1 MAPVKYS
8 QLPLK
13 LELSIIA
20 GHGGSM
26 SPANS
31 SSELEQLLVQE
42 GLVTEVQVARAR
54 RMAAHLRKA
63 TRPAEILV
71 ETGHVARAEYD
82 RVVRMHRAT
91 LTLVGILREQSSL
104 DDNGVKRFKE
114 LQAEFPDRSDRDL
127 LIGAGLVTEE
137 QCLQCIALKYDL
149 MYVVPNPGLV
159 DSALLDKVSI
169 PFLQRAKVLPLRI
182 ADGVLVAALADPLD
196 SDGLAELERAF
207 GMPIK
212 VCAATE
218 GHILETLKSL
228 SQLRTGRGMGEAAV
242 RIQYFEAADDG
253 DDAPVNVEGA
263 VATLDYLLI
272 RAVHIR
278 ASDVHIEPYEG
289 RVRVRVRV
297 DGVLQNLTDLPVAF
311 GPQVVSRIKVLAGAD
326 ISERRLHQDG
336 RFFVKVD
343 GREVD
348 IRVSSYASVF
358 GETIVLR
365 LLDRQ
370 RGLLALEHLGFEPR
384 ALLAI
389 REVGLRTSSGLLLV
403 VGPTSSGKT
412 TTLYSFVDFVNGP
425 TVKTISCEDP
435 VEYVL
440 QGVTQCSV
448 NSKSGPT
455 FADSLRAI
463 VRQDPDIIVVGEIR
477 DQITASMAIEA
488 ALTGHKVFS
497 TFHADDAVGATVRL
511 NDMGI
516 EPFLVA
522 STLCGTV
529 AQRLVRRVC
538 QVCRHPVVPSREDLR
553 FLGLERSDLAGVS
566 FYEGE
571 GCPSCQGT
579 GYKGRSGIHEVLLP
593 DDDFRDAILRRSS
606 SRELRVMARKL
617 AAYLTLEE
625 SGLLKAMMGLTT
637 LSEVVA
643 NAPHSTGTRKP
654 AELREIAGHLRRTG
668 VL

>member
-1 MAPVKYS
+1 
-8 QLPLK
+8 
-13 LELSIIA
+13 
-20 GHGGSM
+20 M

-31 SSELEQLLVQE
+31 PSELEQLLVQE
-42 GLVTEVQVARAR
+42 GLVTEAQVARAR

-63 TRPAEILV
+63 SRPADILV

-82 RVVRMHRAT
+82 RIVRMYRAT
-91 LTLVGILREQSSL
+91 LTLAGILREQSSL
-104 DDNGVKRFKE
+104 DDEGVARFEE
-114 LQAEFPDRSDRDL
+114 LRGEFPGKSDREL
-127 LIGAGLVTEE
+127 LVNSGLVTEE
-137 QCLQCIALKYDL
+137 QFLQGLGIKHDIT
-149 MYVVPNPGLV
+149 YVVPDPGLV
-159 DSALLDKVSI
+159 DSALLEKVSI
-169 PFLQRAKVLPLRI
+169 PFLQRAKMLPLRV
-182 ADGVLVAALADPLD
+182 ADGVLIAALADPLD
-196 SDGLAELERAF
+196 ADGLAELERAF

-212 VCAATE
+212 PCAATE
-218 GHILETLKSL
+218 ARILETLKAL
-228 SQLRTGRGMGEAAV
+228 SHLRTGRGIGDEEV

-253 DDAPVNVEGA
+253 DDAPVNAEGA

-272 RAVHIR
+272 RAVHMR
-278 ASDVHIEPYEG
+278 ASDVHVEPYEG

-326 ISERRLHQDG
+326 IAERRLHQDG
-336 RFFVKVD
+336 RFFVKVE

-348 IRVSSYASVF
+348 VRVSCYASVF
-358 GETIVLR
+358 GETIVMR

-384 ALLAI
+384 TLQAM
-389 REVGLRTSSGLLLV
+389 REGALRTSSGLVLV

-412 TTLYSFVDFVNGP
+412 TTLYSFVDYVNGP

-477 DQITASMAIEA
+477 DQITAGMAVEA

-497 TFHADDAVGATVRL
+497 TFHADDTVGATVRL

-529 AQRLVRRVC
+529 AQRLVRKVC
-538 QVCRHPVVPSREDLR
+538 QVCRRPVTVSREDLR
-553 FLGLERSDLAGVS
+553 FLGLERSDLEGVH

-571 GCPSCQGT
+571 GCPACQGT
-579 GYKGRSGIHEVLLP
+579 GFKGRTGIHEVLLP
-593 DDDFRDAILRRSS
+593 DDDFRDAILKRSS
-606 SRELRVMARKL
+606 SRELRVMARQL
-617 AAYLTLEE
+617 PSYLTLEE
-625 SGLLKAMMGLTT
+625 SGLLKAMMGQTT
-637 LSEVVA
+637 LSEIVA
-643 NAPHSTGTRKP
+643 NAPHTTGTRKP
-654 AELREIAGHLRRTG
+654 AELREIAGHIRQTG